1 MNVVTNHKLI
11 KRNRT
16 IGNVANVAGIVIL
29 GAGAFFSFRGTSAT
43 EINPLSLNLL
53 LVAMLVG
60 FIIIQVGA
68 YYMNRWGRSP
78 RPDELIDKG
87 LKGMGREYTVYH
99 YTTPAYHFLL
109 GPAGLWVIVPYHQPG
124 KVTYAKK
131 RWRIRGGGAMQSYLR
146 LFGQEGLGRP
156 DLESGAE
163 ADSIKRYLS
172 RILPEGTELPTVKA
186 MLLFLNPKV
195 ELELEDAP
203 LPAMLLKDLKDF
215 LREQAKGK
223 PVSAATLDAIREALP
238 KPE

>member
-1 MNVVTNHKLI
+1 MNIVTNHKLI

-29 GAGAFFSFRGTSAT
+29 GAGAFFSFRSTTAA
-43 EINPLSLNLL
+43 EVNPMSLNLL

-99 YTTPAYHFLL
+99 YSTPAYHFLL

-131 RWRIRGGGAMQSYLR
+131 RWRIRGGGAMQNYLR
-146 LFGQEGLGRP
+146 IFGQEGLGRP

-163 ADSIKRYLS
+163 TDSITRYLS
-172 RILPEGTELPTVKA
+172 RTLPEGNELPPVKS

-195 ELELEDAP
+195 ELELEDP
-203 LPAMLLKDLKDF
+203 PIPALLLKDLKDF

-223 PVSAATLDAIREALP
+223 PVSATTLEAIRQALP
-238 KPE
+238 KPD